1 MAKGYDVCTT
11 TIIGWPSMTCLTSI
25 FVACVVTAT
34 FTARPDGRIS
44 APPPLGGLT

>member
-25 FVACVVTAT
+25 FIACVVTAT
-34 FTARPDGRIS
+34 FVAFMMAAFQTGRRWEDDQ
-44 APPPLGGLT
+44 